1 MIATVARHRGQQLS
15 IMVLGNDTVNILLR
29 VELDTP
35 REVKSQ
41 SIECRASVAIGRT
54 VSRE

>member
-1 MIATVARHRGQQLS
+1 MS
-15 IMVLGNDTVNILLR
+15 IMVPGNDTVNILLR
-29 VELDTP
+29 VELDTS